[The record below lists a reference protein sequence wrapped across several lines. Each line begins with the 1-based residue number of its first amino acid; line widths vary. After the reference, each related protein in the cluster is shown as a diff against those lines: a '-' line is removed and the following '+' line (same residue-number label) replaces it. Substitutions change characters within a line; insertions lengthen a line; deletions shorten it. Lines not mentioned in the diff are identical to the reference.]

1 MPKQN
6 HQSATR
12 ALIESSVQAAS
23 DIRKE
28 IRSGWLWQILAYLER
43 RREFKQRIRDR
54 AVAFERCQK
63 GYHESRN
70 WRHWETT
77 PIIAKAGDTV
87 PLGKRAAWTACCMHC
102 GKPISTFIKTYE

>member
-23 DIRKE
+23 AIRKE
-28 IRSGWLWQILAYLER
+28 VRTSWLWQLLTYLER

-54 AVAFERCQK
+54 AITSERCQT
-63 GYHESRN
+63 GYHESRD
-70 WRHWETT
+70 WRHWETS
-77 PIIAKAGDTV
+77 PILAKAGDTI
-87 PLGKRAAWTACCMHC
+87 PLGKRSAWTAFCMHC
-102 GKPISTFIKTYE
+102 GKPISTNIKTYE